1 MRRYLPTAA
10 LVAGIILAWHLLV
23 VWTGVQPWLLP
34 SPLDVLQALS
44 DPKWQW
50 LEQARSTSIVV
61 LGGFALAGVIGVLLG
76 VLISWSDAWRQAVL
90 PLLVFL
96 NSLPKI
102 AMAPLFVIW
111 LGYGIIPN
119 MWVAFLVAFFPVALN
134 TAAGL
139 SEIEEDML
147 DLARSLQTPKWKTF
161 LFIRIPNALP
171 FIFSGLKIAST
182 QAVIGAIVAEFIAA
196 TSGLAAL
203 IMTAQASLA
212 TPAILGG
219 LVWIAGIGLALYGL
233 VSLAQVK
240 LMPWS
245 QGKTS

>member
-10 LVAGIILAWHLLV
+10 LVAGIIVTWHLLV
-23 VWTGVQPWLLP
+23 AWTGVQPWLLP
-34 SPLDVLQALS
+34 SPLDVLQALA

-76 VLISWSDAWRQAVL
+76 VLISWSDAWRKAVL

-119 MWVAFLVAFFPVALN
+119 MWIAFLVAFFPVALN

-139 SEIEEDML
+139 GEIEEDML

-245 QGKTS
+245 QGKSS